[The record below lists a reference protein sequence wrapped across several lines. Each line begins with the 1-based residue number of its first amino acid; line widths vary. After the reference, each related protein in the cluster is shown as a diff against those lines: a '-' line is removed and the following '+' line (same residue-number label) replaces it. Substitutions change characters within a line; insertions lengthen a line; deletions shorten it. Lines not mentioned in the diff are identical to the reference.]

1 MEGLLILAIYH
12 LVIPATASS
21 WGEVRG
27 KTEDADLGYQVSLA
41 TTSCLLLNLLDHVS

>member
-1 MEGLLILAIYH
+1 MEGLLILAIFH

-27 KTEDADLGYQVSLA
+27 QAGDADLGYQVFPA
-41 TTSCLLLNLLDHVS
+41 TTS